1 MRMKKLDLPSLLGY
15 DANYVEGTSPHQN
28 FHKGVTFMKLVV
40 RILALSLVVVGGVAA
55 ALTPKTAQF
64 HASHLAATQRM
75 PIPEC
80 MPGVP
85 TCAVSQP
92 SLR

>member
-1 MRMKKLDLPSLLGY
+1 
-15 DANYVEGTSPHQN
+15 
-28 FHKGVTFMKLVV
+28 MKLVV
-40 RILALSLVVVGGVAA
+40 RILALSLVVVGGAAA
-55 ALTPKTAQF
+55 ALTPKTVPF
-64 HASHLAATQRM
+64 HASHQSATARM

-85 TCAVSQP
+85 TCVASEG

>member
-1 MRMKKLDLPSLLGY
+1 
-15 DANYVEGTSPHQN
+15 
-28 FHKGVTFMKLVV
+28 MKLVV

-55 ALTPKTAQF
+55 ALTPKTAAFQP
-64 HASHLAATQRM
+64 SHQSATARM

-85 TCAVSQP
+85 TCAAKPP